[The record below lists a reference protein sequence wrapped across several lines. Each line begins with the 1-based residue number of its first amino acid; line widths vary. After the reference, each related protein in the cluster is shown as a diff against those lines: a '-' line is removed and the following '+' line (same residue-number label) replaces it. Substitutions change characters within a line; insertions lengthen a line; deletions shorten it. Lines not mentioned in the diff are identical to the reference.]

1 MSYKDEKQE
10 LLDIIIEHI
19 FSGIVVKTV
28 NRFYYITKNKLI
40 QDILRNP
47 DKYLEKYQVTITELK
62 NNLDKFIQLQ

>member
-1 MSYKDEKQE
+1 MSYKEEKQE

-62 NNLDKFIQLQ
+62 TNLDKFIQLQ